1 MPITGGE
8 PERSDLNSDSSAD
21 PTTYRLADL
30 GGSLVLVTGR
40 LYREVQVKH
49 PRNAR
54 FTLQNERGLFFVK
67 VYQAALVIMIQ
78 GFEPGVELVVLG
90 EMHSFVNRR
99 CKNHHVFIRA
109 VEIFLMTEPLEDW
122 AVRIEKGTDAVIMG
136 E

>member
-8 PERSDLNSDSSAD
+8 PERSDLNSDSPAGQA
-21 PTTYRLADL
+21 TYRLADL

-67 VYQAALVIMIQ
+67 VYQATLV
-78 GFEPGVELVVLG
+78 
-90 EMHSFVNRR
+90 
-99 CKNHHVFIRA
+99 
-109 VEIFLMTEPLEDW
+109 
-122 AVRIEKGTDAVIMG
+122 
-136 E
+136 